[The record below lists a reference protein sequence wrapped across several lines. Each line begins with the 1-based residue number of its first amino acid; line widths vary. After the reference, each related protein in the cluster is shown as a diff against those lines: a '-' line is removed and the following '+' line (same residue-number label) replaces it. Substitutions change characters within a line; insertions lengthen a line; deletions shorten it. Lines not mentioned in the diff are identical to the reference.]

1 MHTMPAAM
9 VCPSQALF
17 LLTFL
22 ILLLLLSRLLDI
34 FRLDASRLGSFL
46 CLLLLGRLGVVQLLL
61 GILNPIVDYGM
72 SAALP
77 S

>member
-1 MHTMPAAM
+1 MPAAM
-9 VCPSQALF
+9 ASPCRSLL
-17 LLTFL
+17 LLTLL
-22 ILLLLLSRLLDI
+22 ILLLFLSRLLHI

-46 CLLLLGRLGVVQLLL
+46 GLLLLGRLGVVQLLL
-61 GILNPIVDYGM
+61 GILDPIVDYGM